1 MCLLFET
8 VRVQNRQLHN
18 IEAHNCRVA
27 DSRHIIFDL
36 KDNLDL
42 RDSVSIPDDLD
53 DGLYKCRIVYARTVQ
68 NVEFQKYTPKRIR
81 TLRLVYD
88 DTIQYEHK
96 YLDRSCFDKLVQSA
110 QADDILLVQHGY
122 ITDVSFA
129 NIVFSDGKNWITP
142 ARPLLN
148 GIKRQILVQSG
159 LIHEEKIM
167 DKDLDRFTQAALI
180 NAMLDLD
187 DTPRIPMENILLPR

>member
-36 KDNLDL
+36 NDNLDL

-53 DGLYKCRIVYARTVQ
+53 DGVYKCRIVYARTVQ

-142 ARPLLN
+142 ARPLLH

-167 DKDLDRFTQAALI
+167 DKDLDRFTHAAII